1 MKTEKE
7 LRQDILATIAEK
19 ELREYWEVRAERMV
33 PCSVVTCLKWRPT
46 RKDLFQDNVQP
57 RLTCRVLGVEME
69 FKNIDG
75 YCHWQAAESQTKNI
89 PGGVDGAGFSF
100 GGEVAVGDGA
110 DEGGGRPGGAAGQ
123 GLMQAQGG
131 GGLSGDAGQGGS
143 GSSGSAGHGGGKRVK
158 ETNPGSE
165 PELEL
170 EETAKKMAKK

>member
-1 MKTEKE
+1 
-7 LRQDILATIAEK
+7 
-19 ELREYWEVRAERMV
+19 
-33 PCSVVTCLKWRPT
+33 
-46 RKDLFQDNVQP
+46 
-57 RLTCRVLGVEME
+57 ME

-75 YCHWQAAESQTKNI
+75 YCHWQAAESQTENI

-110 DEGGGRPGGAAGQ
+110 DEGGGGPGGAAGQ

-158 ETNPGSE
+158 ETNPGPE
-165 PELEL
+165 PELE
-170 EETAKKMAKK
+170 EPAPKMAKK